1 MLESNRKGIILV
13 IIGMTIFSVQDV
25 LIKLLSD
32 ELALFQILFFR
43 STVGI
48 VIIIAYQK
56 IIHEPVRLTTAY
68 PLLTVCRGLMFFFGY
83 SAFYFA
89 QSKMPIATAT
99 VLFLISPIFI
109 TVTSIYFFKSQVG
122 YRRWLSIL
130 IAFVGVVLICQPETG
145 QFNIYYLFPIC
156 VALSYAFSI
165 IIIKK
170 TSDKDT
176 LNQQMLFSY
185 LITGLLSGMT
195 GLLFGDGRFDSAAN
209 SEIAFITRSWQ
220 FVDIK
225 SISILATISV
235 IGVAG
240 ILTLMG
246 AYRIADPAVISP
258 YEYILVIWVI
268 LLGYLVWGDV
278 PSFNIAIGMVLIV
291 GSGIYIFYRERI
303 RGESVASEASLR

>member
-1 MLESNRKGIILV
+1 MLESNRKGIFLV

-99 VLFLISPIFI
+99 VLFMISPIFI

-145 QFNIYYLFPIC
+145 SIFTIC
-156 VALSYAFSI
+156 F
-165 IIIKK
+165 
-170 TSDKDT
+170 
-176 LNQQMLFSY
+176 
-185 LITGLLSGMT
+185 
-195 GLLFGDGRFDSAAN
+195 
-209 SEIAFITRSWQ
+209 Q
-220 FVDIK
+220 FV
-225 SISILATISV
+225 SH
-235 IGVAG
+235 
-240 ILTLMG
+240 
-246 AYRIADPAVISP
+246 
-258 YEYILVIWVI
+258 
-268 LLGYLVWGDV
+268 
-278 PSFNIAIGMVLIV
+278 
-291 GSGIYIFYRERI
+291 
-303 RGESVASEASLR
+303 